1 MKIYQLEVALTSY
14 FRLSNRFDFRLSWER
29 GNFNSKFLVH
39 KQSEQNDVSI
49 NIRIGNW
56 RFDQSVI
63 SYRAKLGGKKKKK
76 KKILETRHFAGFRRL
91 KYNM

>member
-76 KKILETRHFAGFRRL
+76 RKYSKHATLPGFGD
-91 KYNM
+91 